1 MIAKLGNKWGHSIF
15 PVLLLSD
22 RVDEW
27 LTGNLTHLK
36 RSLLNIGR
44 HDPDLY
50 VY

>member
-1 MIAKLGNKWGHSIF
+1 MGADSIF

-36 RSLLNIGR
+36 R
-44 HDPDLY
+44 
-50 VY
+50 